1 MTAVGVSRVV
11 ETTLPT
17 EWALFRCVGYRAED
31 GVEHVALV
39 LGDVETTSSDPALA
53 RIHSECLTGDLFAS
67 LRCDCGPQLHEALRR
82 IAETGRG
89 VLVYLRG
96 HEGRGIGLLNKLRAY
111 RLQDAGA
118 DTVDANLE
126 LGFPVDARDF
136 SVAAAIL
143 SDLGTTHVML
153 MTNNPAKRIGLEQHG
168 VTVISV
174 QPLHIT
180 ANVHNHR
187 YLHTKRDRLGHLS
200 IPS

>member
-1 MTAVGVSRVV
+1 MNGVRVSRVV

-17 EWALFRCVGYRAED
+17 EWALFRCVGYRADD

-39 LGDVETTSSDPALA
+39 LGDIETTTSDPALA
-53 RIHSECLTGDLFAS
+53 RIHSECLTGDLFGS
-67 LRCDCGPQLHEALRR
+67 LRCDCGPQLHESLRR
-82 IAETGRG
+82 IAEAGRG

-118 DTVDANLE
+118 DTVDANIE

-143 SDLGTTHVML
+143 SDLGASEVTL
-153 MTNNPAKRIGLEQHG
+153 MTNNPAKRIGLERHG
-168 VTVISV
+168 VTVASV
-174 QPLHIT
+174 QPINI
-180 ANVHNHR
+180 ASNVHNHR

-200 IPS
+200 